1 MAELAVSDQENG
13 DYVSSFARGLE
24 VIRAFTRAKP
34 SMTLSEVADRT
45 DMNRAA
51 ARRFLLTLVREGY
64 VETNG
69 KHFRLHPKVLELGFT
84 ALSSMDICD
93 VAQPVLN
100 ELSEKLSESCFVAV
114 FDGTSAVYVARAAS
128 RRVMNVGINVG
139 NRAEAYA
146 VSTGRVLLSGLSE
159 RELDEYL
166 ASVKLEKFTPNTVT
180 SKVKL
185 RGIIE
190 ETRRQGWSIVDQE
203 LEAGLRAISV
213 PIRDRAGNI
222 KAALEHVLSL
232 GARDARGHAHARA
245 DRAAGRRPAHLA
257 GAAGLELSPE
267 ARRQIYPEP
276 CLLPAGFQ
284 TSANVEW
291 IVRD

>member
-1 MAELAVSDQENG
+1 MRPCAGFQSTQGPVYRNSPRAESREDESMAELAVSDQENG

-166 ASVKLEKFTPNTVT
+166 ATVKLEKFTPNTVT

-222 KAALEHVLSL
+222 KAALNMCCPSARVTPEDMRTRVLTEL
-232 GARDARGHAHARA
+232 
-245 DRAAGRRPAHLA
+245 LA
-257 GAAGLELSPE
+257 GAQRIAL
-267 ARRQIYPEP
+267 A
-276 CLLPAGFQ
+276 LPG
-284 TSANVEW
+284 
-291 IVRD
+291 

>member
-166 ASVKLEKFTPNTVT
+166 GQREAREVHAQHRHLEGEAARHHRGDAPAGLVDRRPGARGR
-180 SKVKL
+180 VARHL
-185 RGIIE
+185 RADPRP
-190 ETRRQGWSIVDQE
+190 RRQHQGG
-203 LEAGLRAISV
+203 A
-213 PIRDRAGNI
+213 
-222 KAALEHVLSL
+222 EHVLSV

-245 DRAAGRRPAHLA
+245 DRAAGPAPSASRWRCRASASRRT
-257 GAAGLELSPE
+257 AGLE
-267 ARRQIYPEP
+267 ARSP
-276 CLLPAGFQ
+276 CLP
-284 TSANVEW
+284 
-291 IVRD
+291 VRR

>member
-1 MAELAVSDQENG
+1 MAELTVSEQENG

-128 RRVMNVGINVG
+128 RRVMNVGINGG
-139 NRAEAYA
+139 NRAGRARAAVRPHRARPRRILGQRQAREVHAPHRHLEGEAA
-146 VSTGRVLLSGLSE
+146 RHHRGDAPAGLVDRRPGAGGRLWSHLRAHPGSRRQHQGGIEHLLSVG
-159 RELDEYL
+159 
-166 ASVKLEKFTPNTVT
+166 
-180 SKVKL
+180 
-185 RGIIE
+185 
-190 ETRRQGWSIVDQE
+190 TRDT
-203 LEAGLRAISV
+203 
-213 PIRDRAGNI
+213 
-222 KAALEHVLSL
+222 
-232 GARDARGHAHARA
+232 RGHAHARA

-257 GAAGLELSPE
+257 RASWLNFPPDRGLYLS
-267 ARRQIYPEP
+267 
-276 CLLPAGFQ
+276 
-284 TSANVEW
+284 S
-291 IVRD
+291 

>member
-1 MAELAVSDQENG
+1 MPAFRPHGGRCIGNVPGRRAEKNDGMAELAVPEPESG

-45 DMNRAA
+45 DMHRAA

-69 KHFRLHPKVLELGFT
+69 KYFRLRPKILELGFT
-84 ALSSMDICD
+84 ALSSMDIWD

-100 ELSEKLSESCFVAV
+100 DLSEKLSESCFAAV
-114 FDGTSAVYVARAAS
+114 LDGDSAVYVARAAS

-139 NRAEAYA
+139 SRVAAHA

-159 RELDEYL
+159 HELDDYL
-166 ASVKLEKFTPNTVT
+166 AGVKLAKFTSNTVT
-180 SKVKL
+180 SKVRL
-185 RGIIE
+185 RSIIE

-213 PIRDRAGNI
+213 PIRDRSGTI
-222 KAALEHVLSL
+222 KAALNVCCPSARVTPDEMRTRVLTELMDAAQRISL
-232 GARDARGHAHARA
+232 A
-245 DRAAGRRPAHLA
+245 
-257 GAAGLELSPE
+257 
-267 ARRQIYPEP
+267 
-276 CLLPAGFQ
+276 LP
-284 TSANVEW
+284 
-291 IVRD
+291 